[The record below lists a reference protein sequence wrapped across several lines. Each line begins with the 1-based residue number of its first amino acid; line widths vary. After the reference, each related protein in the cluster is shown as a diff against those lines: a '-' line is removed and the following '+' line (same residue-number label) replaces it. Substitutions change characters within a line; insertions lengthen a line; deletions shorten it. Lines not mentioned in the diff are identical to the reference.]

1 MSIKVCLANIKYKLS
16 DLVASTNCTIPKKI
30 PTEGGWGHT
39 FFGKPSG
46 ICRFDTLPLDIP
58 YKTKLHPWKFHKI
71 VLYHLTWAIPE
82 KIQTGEE
89 FRIYFFEP
97 LPPPTL
103 ELFIFLLYPWKFQ
116 AKQSSTLGYS
126 TKLCKIPWKFQGQ
139 KQRLPEIPHY
149 SFLVTLGN
157 STLFII
163 NPWKFHMLFLWYP
176 WKLHILNIV
185 KPHPFLFD
193 FFWNSPL
200 EIPRA
205 RTKALWKFH
214 MSFFLIIP
222 GNFTPFL
229 IDTWNFH
236 ILFFLS
242 TSTPHPLI
250 MFGFVLE

>member
-1 MSIKVCLANIKYKLS
+1 MVEDILFSEN
-16 DLVASTNCTIPKKI
+16 
-30 PTEGGWGHT
+30 
-39 FFGKPSG
+39 
-46 ICRFDTLPLDIP
+46 PLE
-58 YKTKLHPWKFHKI
+58 F
-71 VLYHLTWAIPE
+71 VGLT
-82 KIQTGEE
+82 
-89 FRIYFFEP
+89 
-97 LPPPTL
+97 
-103 ELFIFLLYPWKFQ
+103 LYPWKFHTKQ
-116 AKQSSTLGYS
+116 SFTPGNSTKSCYTTWLGLFQKKSKQGFQTKQSSTLGYS